1 MESLSEFPVDA
12 PPIAFAMQPDARL
25 IALALALA
33 VGASVVSLSL
43 FGHAARGSAGRRMGW
58 LVLAAVCGAF
68 GIWAAHF
75 IALLS
80 HKFARDGELALPLLV
95 ASLLCL
101 GLITY
106 AGFTVAARNGRWQ
119 APVGG
124 AINGTGMGLMHYAG
138 LYAVAVPGALEWDL
152 PLVIVSIGLGVGFNS
167 AALTTYRRLKGP
179 WAFWGAAGL
188 LTVAFFSLHFTAMKA
203 VHGPSISAV
212 ENVVPQHHWM
222 LAVVVVGAAVVV
234 LLLGFVATLIDRLTV
249 HDNVELMQQLVDAA
263 IEGIV
268 VVRNGRIVST
278 NRRIAELCGVA
289 PRALVGK
296 NVAEALLS
304 GTIAEGASGDALLR
318 TAAGAFLPVNVA
330 HERLRSG
337 DEVYAVHD
345 LSERRAVEAELQ
357 SRNRILQERE
367 EELKSRNLQLDTAL
381 RHMSQGLC
389 MYDKDERVILCNE
402 RYATIYGL
410 SSAVVKPGMPR
421 REIIEMRIASGIW
434 AGASAEAYLYERT
447 QPITTAGCIIQE
459 MSDGRCIA
467 LTHVPMPG
475 GGWVCT
481 HEDITAQRQAQAQIE
496 HLARYDGLTDLPNRV
511 LLRERLS
518 EALSRLR
525 PGDGV
530 AVHCLD
536 LDRFKEVND
545 ALGHPIGDEL
555 LQEFAARLRHAVRE
569 TDTLARVGGDEFII
583 VQTDA
588 ATPRDAI
595 DLAAEIIAAMNEPFV
610 LGEHFQ
616 VVLGASIGIAMAPGD
631 GTDADQLLKHANL
644 ALSRAKEEERGT
656 YRFFETAMDAR
667 MRARHELERN
677 LRSALTN
684 GELDLAYQPL
694 LNLKRNEISCFEA
707 LLRWRTPAGV
717 VIEPSEFVPLAEET
731 GLILPLGE
739 WALRQALA
747 EAAKWPR
754 HIRVAVN
761 LSAVQ
766 FNSRNLAQLVMSAL
780 AASGVEASRLELEI
794 TESLLLQH
802 RETTLAT
809 LHQLRDLGVRV
820 ALDDFGTGFSSLN
833 YLRAFPFDKLKID
846 RCFIAGL
853 AEGNE
858 ESLAIVRAVAR
869 LGRSLGIATTAEGV
883 ETREQMEIARKEGFT
898 EIQGF
903 WLSVPK
909 NAATIAEE
917 YDLYRRTRKPRRA
930 SAMATTVMAEKVK
943 LVPGIAAG
951 ANGKGSERAR
961 KTRRVKPAR
970 SA

>member
-1 MESLSEFPVDA
+1 MESRNE
-12 PPIAFAMQPDARL
+12 
-25 IALALALA
+25 
-33 VGASVVSLSL
+33 
-43 FGHAARGSAGRRMGW
+43 
-58 LVLAAVCGAF
+58 VL
-68 GIWAAHF
+68 
-75 IALLS
+75 
-80 HKFARDGELALPLLV
+80 R
-95 ASLLCL
+95 
-101 GLITY
+101 
-106 AGFTVAARNGRWQ
+106 
-119 APVGG
+119 
-124 AINGTGMGLMHYAG
+124 
-138 LYAVAVPGALEWDL
+138 
-152 PLVIVSIGLGVGFNS
+152 
-167 AALTTYRRLKGP
+167 
-179 WAFWGAAGL
+179 
-188 LTVAFFSLHFTAMKA
+188 
-203 VHGPSISAV
+203 
-212 ENVVPQHHWM
+212 
-222 LAVVVVGAAVVV
+222 
-234 LLLGFVATLIDRLTV
+234 
-249 HDNVELMQQLVDAA
+249 
-263 IEGIV
+263 
-268 VVRNGRIVST
+268 
-278 NRRIAELCGVA
+278 
-289 PRALVGK
+289 
-296 NVAEALLS
+296 
-304 GTIAEGASGDALLR
+304 
-318 TAAGAFLPVNVA
+318 
-330 HERLRSG
+330 
-337 DEVYAVHD
+337 
-345 LSERRAVEAELQ
+345 
-357 SRNRILQERE
+357 ERE

-389 MYDKDERVILCNE
+389 MYDKGELVILCNE

-410 SSAVVKPGMPR
+410 SPDVVKPGMSR
-421 REIIEMRIASGIW
+421 REIIEMRIARGVW
-434 AGASAEAYLYERT
+434 ARPSAEAYLFDRT

-481 HEDITAQRQAQAQIE
+481 HEDITAQRQAQAQVE

-511 LLRERLS
+511 LLRERLH

-525 PGDGV
+525 PGDGL

-545 ALGHPIGDEL
+545 ALGQAIGDEL
-555 LQEFAARLRHAVRE
+555 LQEFAARLRRAVSE
-569 TDTLARVGGDEFII
+569 TDTLSHVGGDEFVI

-588 ATPRDAI
+588 VTPRDAI
-595 DLAAEIIAAMNEPFV
+595 DLAAEIIAAMTEPFV
-610 LGEHFQ
+610 LGDHFQ
-616 VVLGASIGIAMAPGD
+616 VVLGASIGIAMAPCD
-631 GTDADQLLKHANL
+631 GTDADELLKHANL

-667 MRARHELERN
+667 VRARHELERN

-707 LLRWRTPAGV
+707 LLRWRTPAGL

-739 WALRQALA
+739 WVLRQALA

-766 FNSRNLAQLVMSAL
+766 FNARNLAQIVMSAL
-780 AASGVEASRLELEI
+780 AASGVEPSRLELEI

-909 NAATIAEE
+909 NAGAIAEE

-930 SAMATTVMAEKVK
+930 AAMSASPIAENVK
-943 LVPGIAAG
+943 LGPSVAAG
-951 ANGKGSERAR
+951 ANGKGGAASR